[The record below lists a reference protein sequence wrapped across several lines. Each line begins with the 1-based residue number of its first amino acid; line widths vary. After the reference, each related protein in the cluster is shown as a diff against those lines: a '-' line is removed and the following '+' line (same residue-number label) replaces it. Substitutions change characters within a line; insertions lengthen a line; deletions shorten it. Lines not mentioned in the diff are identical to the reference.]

1 MNRQSIFLKLN
12 IIFFVA
18 LVSVLLV
25 AFFIIRGVHAYNT
38 EILKFKSR
46 LIFKEIRIFDEI
58 PLELINELDFD
69 VVKAEDK
76 KDILDNATLIRPMRK
91 DYFNKRN
98 TKRRDIKKFRD
109 IISFKKKTYLM
120 RYEGYNFIYIK
131 YLDIDLLLKGRFIF
145 LSKTLTAF
153 IAIIGAIALLIIMYI
168 LLRKSLMPLKRLKV
182 DIEDYGN
189 GKEIKSKYSNK
200 KDEVSL
206 IANSFYGSIE
216 RIEKVEASKKLFI
229 RNISHELNTPITK
242 GKILS
247 EIIKDTKQK
256 DLLNSIFT
264 RLSLLVKQLISTE
277 QITSKTYSLS
287 FKKVRIQ
294 EIIDEASDLLYLD
307 FVIPSNI
314 KQEIMNVDFKSMSIV
329 FKNLIDNA
337 IKYGDNINIKIE
349 NKTINFISDGD
360 EIKDALL
367 NDDEKFLYN
376 KNENGF
382 GLGLYIVQEI
392 LQAHNMKIT
401 YNYNEGEN
409 IFSIFLT

>member
-1 MNRQSIFLKLN
+1 MNKQSIFLKLN

-25 AFFIIRGVHAYNT
+25 AFFIIRGVHSYNT

-46 LIFKEIRIFDEI
+46 LIFKEIRIFNEI

-91 DYFNKRN
+91 GYLDKRN
-98 TKRRDIKKFRD
+98 IKRAHNKKFRN
-109 IISFKKKTYLM
+109 IKRVKRKTYLM
-120 RYEGYNFIYIK
+120 RYKGHNFIYINNK
-131 YLDIDLLLKGRFIF
+131 NIDLLIKGRFIF
-145 LSKTLTAF
+145 LSKTLTSF
-153 IAIIGAIALLIIMYI
+153 IAIIVAISLLIIMYI
-168 LLRKSLMPLKRLKV
+168 LLRKSLMPLKRLKI
-182 DIEDYGN
+182 DIENYGN
-189 GKEIKSKYSNK
+189 GKEINTKYSNK

-206 IANSFYGSIE
+206 IANAFYGSIE
-216 RIEKVEASKKLFI
+216 KIEKIESSKKLFI

-247 EIIKDTKQK
+247 EIMEDTKHQK
-256 DLLNSIFT
+256 LLNSIFT

-307 FVIPSNI
+307 FVIPSNVE
-314 KQEIMNVDFKSMSIV
+314 QEIINTDFKSMSIV

-337 IKYGDNINIKIE
+337 IKYGENINIKIE
-349 NKTINFISDGD
+349 NKIINFISDGD
-360 EIKDALL
+360 EIENPLL
-367 NDDEKFLYN
+367 NYDDKFLYN

-401 YNYNEGEN
+401 YSHNAGKN
-409 IFSIFLT
+409 IFSIFPV